1 MPYIARKPTRFD
13 RPYAIGERIPDGV
26 VDPARAEGLIA
37 MGRIQRVDDAEPDQ
51 PAGEAQEAAGATES
65 AGGVNNAPA
74 EPETA
79 AGEAT
84 AAKAAKK
91 KTSAK
96 K

>member
-1 MPYIARKPTRFD
+1 MPYIARKPARFD

-37 MGRIQRVDDAEPDQ
+37 MGRIQWVDETEPDQ

-65 AGGVNNAPA
+65 TGGVNAPA

>member
-1 MPYIARKPTRFD
+1 MPYIARKPARFD

-65 AGGVNNAPA
+65 AGGVNAPA